1 MPVGVDAH
9 IDPAVRDRKI
19 AQTIGENAHR
29 LVGADDPVR
38 PLGNNKFAVT
48 YRKKR
53 NIPRPYAN
61 LAVVANHPNC
71 AILRVSRA
79 GRCGH
84 RPLQTWCVFA
94 GVHSFLWVRPAGRGR
109 TPPLRLD
116 RECNRNLRQ
125 REGQAPRLRYDETWR
140 RLKNLW
146 VLIPSGASRHRLAA
160 ARSRRGSDSP
170 PGCHSTPRRRF
181 ATLVTKGRLNCDF
194 FLRNGRKFGI
204 LAVETDGR
212 TL

>member
-1 MPVGVDAH
+1 MQDARTNLHNGWRIRKMPVGVDAH
-9 IDPAVRDRKI
+9 IDPAMRNCRI
-19 AQTIGENAHR
+19 AHTIGEHAHR

-71 AILRVSRA
+71 AILRVPRA

-94 GVHSFLWVRPAGRGR
+94 GMHSFLWVRPAGR
-109 TPPLRLD
+109 T
-116 RECNRNLRQ
+116 ESS
-125 REGQAPRLRYDETWR
+125 APTARSGMQS
-140 RLKNLW
+140 KFAAAG
-146 VLIPSGASRHRLAA
+146 GASPSPTLRRNVAA
-160 ARSRRGSDSP
+160 AQKFVGSDP
-170 PGCHSTPRRRF
+170 FRRF
-181 ATLVTKGRLNCDF
+181 APPSRCGSVT
-194 FLRNGRKFGI
+194 
-204 LAVETDGR
+204 AWV
-212 TL
+212 